1 MMQTTKINEKTIVI
15 RPGRVLDSNNAEE
28 MSQAI
33 DTAVS
38 GGFRFIVL
46 DMGELEV
53 ISSAGV
59 GSVIGS
65 VDVLRAYG
73 GDIVLCNV
81 RDMVRHIFEVLD
93 LCDYLTMETN
103 GEAALSYCTSR
114 V

>member
-1 MMQTTKINEKTIVI
+1 MMQTTKINEKTVVI
-15 RPGRVLDSNNAEE
+15 ASGRVLDSNNADE

-38 GGFRFIVL
+38 SGFRFIIL
-46 DMGELEV
+46 DMEELEV

-81 RDMVRHIFEVLD
+81 KNMVRHIFEVLD

-103 GEAALSYCTSR
+103 GEAALGYCTSR
-114 V
+114 A